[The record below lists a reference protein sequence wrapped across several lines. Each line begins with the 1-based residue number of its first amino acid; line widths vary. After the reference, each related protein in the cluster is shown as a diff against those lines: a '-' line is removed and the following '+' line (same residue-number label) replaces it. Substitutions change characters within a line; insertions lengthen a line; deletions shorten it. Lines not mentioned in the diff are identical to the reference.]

1 VSGEVLTGNSVST
14 KTFISLE
21 LYLFKC
27 LKENALGN
35 SVCLVGPRDSHSVAQ
50 I

>member
-1 VSGEVLTGNSVST
+1 M
-14 KTFISLE
+14 KKFMSLE
-21 LYLFKC
+21 LCLFKY

-35 SVCLVGPRDSHSVAQ
+35 SVCLVGPRDSHSVAE